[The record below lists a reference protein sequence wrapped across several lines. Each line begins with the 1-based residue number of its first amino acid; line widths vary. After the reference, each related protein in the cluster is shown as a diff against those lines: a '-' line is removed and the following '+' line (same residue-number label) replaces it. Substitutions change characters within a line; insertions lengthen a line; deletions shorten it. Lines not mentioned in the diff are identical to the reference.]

1 MNLIGLE
8 IAGGMVM
15 PLELTILLSVDL
27 MGGDCEEFNAKY
39 PNCNV
44 VNPYYIGDGV
54 CNGKAYNTVE
64 CGFEEGDCEEF
75 DAKYP
80 ECNVDNSSWIGDG
93 QCDGGAYNT
102 RI

>member
-8 IAGGMVM
+8 ITGVMVM

-44 VNPYYIGDGV
+44 D
-54 CNGKAYNTVE
+54 
-64 CGFEEGDCEEF
+64 
-75 DAKYP
+75 YP
-80 ECNVDNSSWIGDG
+80 ESIGNG
-93 QCDGGAYNT
+93 GCDGGAYNT
-102 RI
+102 TECGFDGGVCLD